1 MPVLLLR
8 ERVAAGGGV
17 EDRAL
22 LAAIDGDLTS
32 DVRLAEVV
40 AALGRHS
47 VVDETSEKARSWGDQ
62 AIAAIAGLPAGEVK
76 DALVAFADALVSR
89 AG

>member
-1 MPVLLLR
+1 VLLLR
-8 ERVAAGGGV
+8 ERVAARGGT
-17 EDRAL
+17 EDGAL
-22 LAAIDGDLTS
+22 LAAIDGDLAS
-32 DVRLAEVV
+32 DARLAEVV
-40 AALGRHS
+40 SALGRHS

-62 AIAAIAGLPAGEVK
+62 AIGAIAGLAPGEVK